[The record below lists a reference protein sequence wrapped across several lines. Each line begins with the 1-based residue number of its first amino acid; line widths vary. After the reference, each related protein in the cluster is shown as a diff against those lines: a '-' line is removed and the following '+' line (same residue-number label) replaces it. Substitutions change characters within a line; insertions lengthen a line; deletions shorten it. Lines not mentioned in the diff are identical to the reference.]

1 MNYEYELPSL
11 KNEFENNKLLKKKYN
26 VKIADGIAKFIQ
38 LIVAAENAYD
48 LKTLP
53 FINLEHKY
61 GNMTIT
67 TQHLRLENRLSGE
80 L

>member
-11 KNEFENNKLLKKKYN
+11 KDEFENNKLLKKKYN
-26 VKIADGIAKFIQ
+26 VKIVDGIAKFIQ
-38 LIVAAENAYD
+38 LIIAAENAYD